1 MKILP
6 KSFFYALLLLLLSSS
21 AAVAQLNTGT
31 GIEWGTLGPAEPL
44 LLDENFQG
52 FEFFHSDMT
61 SNEGNSNNTYGDD
74 GATIVYGYKSDT
86 VWVDALNTPGVQIG
100 YYFNQCAFAPEW
112 KTAYAERDSSENT
125 ANVSN
130 GFVEISRDFGS
141 DPPTVRGEY
150 VVDLRALDF
159 VEVVQ
164 WSHSS
169 TGGNKRGAML
179 EFSLD
184 DGTTWDTLR
193 YQPGNLWSESF
204 TKDPVTGIKTEN
216 GYRCDPSAYGMTWED
231 GVYAENV
238 MLRFSE
244 AGGQTPR
251 IHDLKVYGNATPMTP
266 VRDRFDNDL
275 MITQVNQEVQV
286 SEMADIAIFHADGK
300 LLHTVSDVYR
310 VELNDLPTGIYI
322 IRAQAGKKIKATKVF
337 LK

>member
-1 MKILP
+1 ML
-6 KSFFYALLLLLLSSS
+6 YALVVFLLSVTG
-21 AAVAQLNTGT
+21 ALAQLNTGT
-31 GIEWGTLGPAEPL
+31 GVEWGTLSPSEPL

-52 FEFFHSDMT
+52 FEFFHSD
-61 SNEGNSNNTYGDD
+61 SGADQGNSNNVYGDD
-74 GATIVYGYKSDT
+74 GASIIYGYKSDT
-86 VWVDALNTPGVQIG
+86 VMVDALNTPGVQIG

-112 KTAYAERDSSENT
+112 KTAYAERDSSANT
-125 ANVSN
+125 DNVSD
-130 GFVEISRDFGS
+130 GFVEISRDFPS
-141 DPPTVRGEY
+141 DPPTVKGEFI
-150 VVDLRALDF
+150 VDLRALDF
-159 VEVVQ
+159 VEVIQ

-204 TKDPVTGIKTEN
+204 TKDPVTGVKTEN

-231 GVYAENV
+231 AVYAENV
-238 MLRFSE
+238 MLRFLE

-251 IHDLKVYGNATPMTP
+251 IHDLKVYGTATPMTP
-266 VRDRFDNDL
+266 VRDLFDNDL

-300 LLHTVSDVYR
+300 LLQTVSDVYR
-310 VELNDLPTGIYI
+310 VELNDLPTGVYI
-322 IRAQAGKKIKATKVF
+322 IRAQAGRKLKARKVF
-337 LK
+337 VR